1 MSTRSSTPFDLG
13 ALIARASLALLFVPA
28 GFGKIAGFAGTAGY
42 IASKGLPLPQA
53 GAALAI
59 AVELGLGLLLLAG
72 LKTRWAALGLA
83 LFVAVA
89 TVVFHNFWALPAE
102 QVMVQ
107 QLMFWKNVGIFGGL
121 VLLASIG
128 GGRWSLDHLAAGGST
143 RTAVTAA

>member
-1 MSTRSSTPFDLG
+1 MSTRSITSFDLG
-13 ALIARASLALLFVPA
+13 ALLARASLALLFVPA

-89 TVVFHNFWALPAE
+89 TPVFHNYWAVPAE

-107 QLMFWKNVGIFGGL
+107 QLMFWKNISIVGAL
-121 VLLASIG
+121 VLLASVG
-128 GGRWSLDHLAAGGST
+128 GGRWSLDALMGRGVRPMLPSAT
-143 RTAVTAA
+143 